1 MKTDILKLCS
11 GTFLPNSISDRWCAS
26 SSQDRLDGTVVAN
39 WLRSIGE
46 TVVSN
51 RDTGR
56 NGEAVTASGY
66 VVSTKLNV
74 PVFPADASRT
84 AINSSAL

>member
-1 MKTDILKLCS
+1 MQTNILKLCE
-11 GTFLPNSISDRWCAS
+11 GRFLPNSISDSWCS
-26 SSQDRLDGTVVAN
+26 TRPQDRMNGACVAE
-39 WLRSIGE
+39 WLRNIGE

-66 VVSTKLNV
+66 VVSTNGYV
-74 PVFPADASRT
+74 HRFTPES
-84 AINSSAL
+84 

>member
-1 MKTDILKLCS
+1 MTTDILKLCD
-11 GTFLPNSISDRWCAS
+11 GKFLPGNISDGWCAARP
-26 SSQDRLDGTVVAN
+26 QDRMDGTCVAD
-39 WLRSIGE
+39 WLRGIGE

-66 VVSTKLNV
+66 VVSTNGYVHRVK
-74 PVFPADASRT
+74 S
-84 AINSSAL
+84 